1 MSHGCGACTI
11 CFRRPCAVRA
21 KVSECR
27 THLILDTCGASS
39 IGWFL
44 LYVQRSLA
52 NQKKLDPVVA
62 SALRDISHKKK
73 VWGQTAS
80 HGPVSKSWP
89 RSFSTLVKR
98 SIGLPRQ
105 VHHAPHSFTQRT
117 KLEGEGAHR
126 SKCDQIQ
133 TIASLKDILL
143 CKSVLCTKMHN
154 HGPAIGGESQA
165 PHPAACLPKF
175 AQALFRGPILSP
187 ETPIVGHK
195 LWVIEL
201 CCPERAVADSMH
213 FS

>member
-73 VWGQTAS
+73 FGVKLPHTALS
-80 HGPVSKSWP
+80 QSPGLGVSARW
-89 RSFSTLVKR
+89 
-98 SIGLPRQ
+98 
-105 VHHAPHSFTQRT
+105 
-117 KLEGEGAHR
+117 
-126 SKCDQIQ
+126 
-133 TIASLKDILL
+133 
-143 CKSVLCTKMHN
+143 
-154 HGPAIGGESQA
+154 
-165 PHPAACLPKF
+165 
-175 AQALFRGPILSP
+175 
-187 ETPIVGHK
+187 
-195 LWVIEL
+195 
-201 CCPERAVADSMH
+201 
-213 FS
+213 